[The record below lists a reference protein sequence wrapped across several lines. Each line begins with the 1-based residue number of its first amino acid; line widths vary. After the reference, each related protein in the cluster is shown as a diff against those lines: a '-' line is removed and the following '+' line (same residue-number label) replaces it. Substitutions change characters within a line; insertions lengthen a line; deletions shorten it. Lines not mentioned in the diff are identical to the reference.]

1 MDLGRFELCLNIKL
15 VLILFG
21 FVLVMPLNGQT
32 DTLKVLFIGNSYTYF
47 NEMPTMLASLAQ
59 SANRPVITG
68 QSTPGGYTLQ
78 QHTQDTTTIS
88 MISQG
93 VWHYVVLQEQSQIPT
108 IEYWR
113 YNSMYPAARYLD
125 SLIVEHNE
133 STAFFMT
140 WGRKYGGMQSYNGYS
155 SPDFRDFFEMQEIL
169 RSAYLEIANELSA
182 TLCPV
187 GMAWAQ
193 AKRIDTLVDLWQ
205 SDNSHPTL
213 KGSYLTACVFYCVF
227 FDTSPVG
234 LSYTGGLSQ
243 EDALFCQTV
252 AWQTVS
258 DIDEPVPYLPSQ
270 YQFSIYPNPTNSE
283 IHIRF
288 PPAVKEIKIY
298 NTSGQVIKSFSF
310 ETIYD
315 KRSMENEIVW
325 NRTNEQ
331 GGLVPAGIYFFRMG
345 MPKNNFIKK
354 VIFTR

>member
-1 MDLGRFELCLNIKL
+1 MKIKSAVLLFSVALIITLNA
-15 VLILFG
+15 
-21 FVLVMPLNGQT
+21 QT
-32 DTLKVLFIGNSYTYF
+32 DTLKALFIGNSYTYF
-47 NEMPTMLASLAQ
+47 NEMPSMLANLAQ
-59 SANRPVITG
+59 SANLPVITG

-93 VWHYVVLQEQSQIPT
+93 VWRYVVLQEQSQIPT

-125 SLIVEHNE
+125 SLIVGHNE

-155 SPDFRDFFEMQEIL
+155 SPDFRDFFEMQETL
-169 RSAYLEIANELSA
+169 RSAYSEIANELNA

-193 AKRIDTLVDLWQ
+193 AKRIDSLVDLWQ

-243 EDALFCQTV
+243 EEALFCQTV

-258 DIDEPVPYLPSQ
+258 DIAEPVHSHPLQ
-270 YQFSIYPNPTNSE
+270 NQFLIYPNPANSV

-288 PPAVKEIKIY
+288 PPAVNEIKIY
-298 NTSGQVIKSFSF
+298 NTSGQVIKSLSF

-315 KRSMENEIVW
+315 QRSMENEIVW
-325 NRTNEQ
+325 NRTNQQ
-331 GGLVPAGIYFFRMG
+331 GRLVPAGIYFFRIG
-345 MPKNNFIKK
+345 MPKNNFTKK